1 MNDFLKRMFE
11 HLAKETQKETSINK
25 EVQLFLNEFINEAI
39 DAKEG
44 YTIKLSTLEHYKTLK
59 TKSVDFKKD
68 VIRLLIYYK
77 NIGYKGINSSW
88 AKESYY
94 VKDVFSKLVSLLMRS
109 SDVIFDEDELLQ
121 LSKELSAKKKDYFY
135 TSEWP
140 IIPFLSRVEKLAKDS
155 TLSPK
160 LKQSLNHIQGLV
172 SNQRYVYADETKV
185 LNKIKLIKEG
195 PKQFSISNSDNL
207 GKAILSTTKA
217 FKGEKQEAFISLL
230 SHFSKGREKSTPT
243 NAWLKEA
250 DHKIEL
256 IGKEFLVTSFISWI
270 GTVIQLLKEIHK
282 DKSDEIY
289 FIVDENVQLMR
300 SAIWMSSLMNDNNL
314 NQAIEDL
321 GLWSFK
327 KLSGHGAI
335 SVKLGNACIYAFS
348 KLPYRDGVS
357 RLTKFRMKIKYPSV
371 QSLITKAIVR
381 VAEAEGKTMDEIE
394 ELAVQDFKLNDE
406 YQLIQD
412 FSPYKG
418 IITIVDSSTVTLLW
432 ENEKGKQIKT
442 VPKYVRDNFPTELRG
457 FKKQV
462 KDIQSNLSAQRN
474 RIEKI
479 FLGKRQWTFSQWEG
493 LYLENKLLAFFG
505 TKLIWNFTESNKTIS
520 AIFHN
525 GKFIDTH
532 GAVNIDFKKSIV
544 ELWHPVTASVN
555 EVELW
560 RAWLLENQVKQPFK
574 QAHREV
580 YIVTDAE
587 KTTNSYSN
595 RYAAHIIR
603 QHIFNALCRER
614 GWRYQLQGQWDSF
627 NTPTLYIP
635 SWKYR
640 IEFWTETEGVHDS
653 ANEIGIFNYLQT
665 DQVRFYD
672 EINQVNMV
680 DVPAIVFSEAM
691 RDVDLFVGVTSIGAD
706 PNWRDGGEERFHG
719 YWSNFSFGELATSG
733 LERKALL
740 ENLIPK
746 LQIKE
751 QCSFEGNFL
760 VVKGKLRIYKIHMGS
775 GNILM
780 KPNDQYLCIVA
791 DRKKDQNVFLPFE
804 GDSTLS
810 TILSKAFM
818 LASDDKIKDKTI
830 TSQIKRH

>member
-1 MNDFLKRMFE
+1 MNDFFKKIFG
-11 HLAKETQKETSINK
+11 HQAKETQRATSINS

-39 DAKEG
+39 NTKEG
-44 YTIKLSTLEHYKTLK
+44 YSIKLSGLEHYKVLK
-59 TKSVDFKKD
+59 SKSEVFKKD
-68 VIRLLIYYK
+68 IIHLLIYYK
-77 NIGYKGINSSW
+77 NIGYQGINNIW
-88 AKESYY
+88 AKESYF
-94 VKDVFSKLVSLLMRS
+94 VKDVFSKLLSLLMRS
-109 SDVIFDEDELLQ
+109 SDLTFDENELLQ
-121 LSKELSAKKKDYFY
+121 FSKELTAKKKDYFY
-135 TSEWP
+135 TSQWP
-140 IIPFLSRVEKLAKDS
+140 IIPFLSRVEKIVQKNGL
-155 TLSPK
+155 TPK
-160 LKQSLNHIQGLV
+160 LKQSLNDIQKLI
-172 SNQRYVYADETKV
+172 SNQGYIYADETKA

-195 PKQFSISNSDNL
+195 PKQFSVSGRDKL
-207 GKAILSTTKA
+207 GKAILDTTKA
-217 FKGEKQEAFISLL
+217 FKGEKQDAFISLL
-230 SHFSKGREKSTPT
+230 NHFSKGREKSAPT
-243 NAWLKEA
+243 NVWLK
-250 DHKIEL
+250 DVQTQIEVIGRKFL
-256 IGKEFLVTSFISWI
+256 ITSFISWI
-270 GTVIQLLKEIHK
+270 GLIIQLLKEIHK
-282 DKSDEIY
+282 DKSYE
-289 FIVDENVQLMR
+289 FTFASDENIQLLR
-300 SAIWMSSLMNDNNL
+300 SAIWMSSLLNDDNL
-314 NQAIEDL
+314 NQAVEDL

-327 KLSGHGAI
+327 KLPGHGAV

-348 KLPYRDGVS
+348 KLPYKDGVS

-394 ELAVQDFKLNDE
+394 ELAVQDFKLNDD
-406 YQLIQD
+406 YQLIKKFD
-412 FSPYKG
+412 SYKG
-418 IITIVDSSTVTLLW
+418 IITIIDSSTVTLLW

-442 VPKYVRDNFPTELRG
+442 IPKYVRDNFLAELRI
-457 FKKQV
+457 FKKHV

-479 FLGKRQWTFSQWEG
+479 FLSKRKWTYSQWEE

-505 TKLIWNFTESNKTIS
+505 TKLIWNFTVSNKTIS
-520 AIFHN
+520 AIFHK
-525 GKFIDTH
+525 GKFVNTQGEI
-532 GAVNIDFKKSIV
+532 NIDYKKSIV
-544 ELWHPVTASVN
+544 ELWHPVTASVK

-587 KTTNSYSN
+587 KATNSYSN

-614 GWRYQLQGQWDSF
+614 GWRYQLQGQWDSH
-627 NTPTLYIP
+627 NIPTLYIP

-640 IEFWTETEGVHDS
+640 IEFWTDTEGVYDS
-653 ANEIGIFNYLQT
+653 ANDMGIFNYLQT

-672 EINQVNMV
+672 ENNQVNMI

-706 PNWRDGGEERFHG
+706 PNWRDGGEERYHG
-719 YWSNFSFGELATSG
+719 YWSSFSFGELATSG

-760 VVKGKLRIYKIHMGS
+760 VVIGKLRIYKIHMGS

-791 DRKKDQNVFLPFE
+791 DRKKEANVFLPFE

-818 LASDDKIKDKTI
+818 LANDDKIKDKTI
-830 TSQIKRH
+830 TSQIKRY

>member
-1 MNDFLKRMFE
+1 MNDFFKRMFG
-11 HLAKETQKETSINK
+11 HLAKETQKETSVNK
-25 EVQLFLNEFINEAI
+25 EVQLFLNDFINEAI

-59 TKSVDFKKD
+59 TKSVGFKKD

-77 NIGYKGINSSW
+77 NIGYRGINNSW

-94 VKDVFSKLVSLLMRS
+94 VKDVFSKLVSLLMRL
-109 SDVIFDEDELLQ
+109 SDLTFDEDELLQ

-140 IIPFLSRVEKLAKDS
+140 IVPFLSRVEKLAKNT
-155 TLSPK
+155 TLTPK
-160 LKQSLNHIQGLV
+160 LKQSLNHIQKLV

-195 PKQFSISNSDNL
+195 PKQFSVSDSDKL
-207 GKAILSTTKA
+207 GGAILNTAKA

-230 SHFSKGREKSTPT
+230 NHFSKGREKSTPT
-243 NAWLKEA
+243 KAWFK
-250 DHKIEL
+250 DCNSKIEL
-256 IGKEFLVTSFISWI
+256 IGEEFLVTSFISWI
-270 GTVIQLLKEIHK
+270 GLIIQQLKVIHK
-282 DKSDEIY
+282 EKTYEFTFAS
-289 FIVDENVQLMR
+289 DENVQLLR
-300 SAIWMSSLMNDNNL
+300 SAIWMSSLLNDNNL
-314 NQAIEDL
+314 NQAVEDL

-327 KLSGHGAI
+327 KLSGYGAV
-335 SVKLGNACIYAFS
+335 SVKLGNACIYTFS
-348 KLPYRDGVS
+348 KLPYKDGVS

-394 ELAVQDFKLNDE
+394 ELAVQDYKLNND
-406 YQLIQD
+406 YQLTKSFD
-412 FSPYKG
+412 SYKG
-418 IITIVDSSTVTLLW
+418 IITIIDSSTITLLW

-442 VPKYVRDNFPTELRG
+442 IPKYVRDNFPTELRVL
-457 FKKQV
+457 KKQV
-462 KDIQSNLSAQRN
+462 KDIQSNLSAQKN

-479 FLGKRQWTFSQWEG
+479 FLSKRRWTYSQWEE

-520 AIFHN
+520 AIFHK
-525 GKFIDTH
+525 GKFVNTQ
-532 GAVNIDFKKSIV
+532 GTTNIDFKKSIV
-544 ELWHPVTASVN
+544 ELWHPVTATVK

-560 RAWLLENQVKQPFK
+560 RTWLVKNKVKQPFK

-614 GWRYQLQGQWDSF
+614 GWRYQLQGQWDSH
-627 NTPTLYIP
+627 NIPTLYIP

-653 ANEIGIFNYLQT
+653 ANDMGIFNYLQT

-672 EINQVNMV
+672 EFNQVNMI
-680 DVPAIVFSEAM
+680 DVPAIVFSECM

-719 YWSNFSFGELATSG
+719 YWSSFSFGELATSG
-733 LERKALL
+733 IERKSLL

-746 LQIKE
+746 LQIKD

-760 VVKGKLRIYKIHMGS
+760 IVKGKLRIYKIHMGS

-791 DRKKDQNVFLPFE
+791 DRKKEANVFLPFE
-804 GDSTLS
+804 GDSTLA

-818 LASDDKIKDKTI
+818 LANDDKIKDKTI
-830 TSQIKRH
+830 TSQIDRH